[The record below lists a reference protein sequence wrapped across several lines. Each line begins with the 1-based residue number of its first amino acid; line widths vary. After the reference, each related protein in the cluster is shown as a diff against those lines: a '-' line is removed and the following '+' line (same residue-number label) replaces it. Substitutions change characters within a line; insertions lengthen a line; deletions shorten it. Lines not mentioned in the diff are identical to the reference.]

1 MDVLWDAPVGAARH
15 AAIPALARAAVDA
28 AWVVRAVVKTTV
40 DLAARVVAAPVVDA
54 VAAGL
59 GKIWN
64 ILNLL
69 EQT

>member
-40 DLAARVVAAPVVDA
+40 DLAARVVAAPVV
-54 VAAGL
+54 
-59 GKIWN
+59 
-64 ILNLL
+64 
-69 EQT
+69 